1 MASCFYD
8 YLAILDSEEEFEG
21 FAREDITQA
30 ERNIEDCSGESDISE
45 SAAESEIESEAA
57 SDSWTFDVSPI
68 DIIEFDEC
76 VGSSTVLLAEV
87 KALDLFSLLF
97 PEELI
102 ELIALETNRHAQ
114 QKQQKADIVDKNW
127 HPNNK

>member
-1 MASCFYD
+1 MKEISK
-8 YLAILDSEEEFEG
+8 IG
-21 FAREDITQA
+21 Q
-30 ERNIEDCSGESDISE
+30 GESDISVSEEEE
-45 SAAESEIESEAA
+45 SDTDDEESTAESEIESET
-57 SDSWTFDVSPI
+57 SRDSWTFDVSPI

-102 ELIALETNRHAQ
+102 ELIALETNRKAQ
-114 QKQQKADIVDKNW
+114 QKQQKVDIVNKSW
-127 HPNNK
+127 HPNNKRRNPSLS